1 MFSKEARESWK
12 EFLSCGK
19 YTSQLLHPSQYKQ
32 PISSATAQRR
42 TGAVGNSGVASST
55 LGKPCISETLSKTD
69 YSSETLSKTNYSSE
83 IDNSSIIFE
92 NPLSK
97 DGFETEVLPESSVK
111 SETPGFE
118 TNAQRES
125 LKCNTEKLCMQLPL
139 IGAEATTTNRVL
151 SEPERMTF
159 AETNLDEKIDLGAQ
173 PMSGTAKELKPLKT
187 RIKRYSTVKAHK
199 HDVETVQVDFY
210 YNSSEEEESTVL

>member
-32 PISSATAQRR
+32 PISSATAKRR

-55 LGKPCISETLSKTD
+55 LGKPCITETLSKTD
-69 YSSETLSKTNYSSE
+69 YKTNYTSE
-83 IDNSSIIFE
+83 IEKSSIIFE

-159 AETNLDEKIDLGAQ
+159 AETNLDENIDLGAQ
-173 PMSGTAKELKPLKT
+173 PLSGTAKELKPLKSK
-187 RIKRYSTVKAHK
+187 IKRYSTVKAHK

-210 YNSSEEEESTVL
+210 YNSSEGEESAVL